1 LTGKDCKM
9 DFGLAGKTAI
19 VSGGASGIGRAISES
34 LGACGVNVLLTYYAS
49 DAGATAT
56 VAEIE
61 RAGASALALRADLTQ
76 EDEAARVSDEAVQRF
91 GGIDILVAN
100 SGGLLQRSPIADCSL
115 DLWNAAIAV
124 NLTSTF
130 LLCRAVL
137 PVMERAG
144 SGSIITVSSL
154 AAHDG
159 GGAGSAHY
167 AAAKGGV
174 LTFTKALAKEAA
186 PRGIRVNGVAPGLIG
201 TQFHDRFSTPQ
212 GREATVART
221 PLAREG
227 TPQDVAN
234 AVIFLA
240 SPLSSFLAGETIE
253 INGGQGLF

>member
-1 LTGKDCKM
+1 M
-9 DFGLAGKTAI
+9 DFGLIGKTAI
-19 VSGGASGIGRAISES
+19 VSGGASGIGRAISET
-34 LGACGVNVLLTYYAS
+34 LGACGANVLLTYYTS
-49 DAGATAT
+49 DKEAAET
-56 VAEIE
+56 VAAIE
-61 RAGASALALRADLTQ
+61 RSGTRARALQADLTQ
-76 EDEAARVSDEAVQRF
+76 EEEAGRVVDAALAQF

-115 DLWNAAIAV
+115 ELWNAALAV

-130 LLCRAVL
+130 LTCRAVL
-137 PVMERAG
+137 PIMEQAAA
-144 SGSIITVSSL
+144 GSIITLSSL

-159 GGAGSAHY
+159 GGMGSAHY

-174 LTFTKALAKEAA
+174 LTFTKALAKEVA

-201 TQFHDRFSTPQ
+201 TQFHDRFSTPE
-212 GREATVART
+212 GRKATVART

-234 AVIFLA
+234 AVVFLA

-253 INGGQGLF
+253 VNGGQGLF